1 MERTALTTA
10 LGGRTSFRHPALP
23 SEVAH
28 VRQEVRDTLAGTLD
42 PDALGQVVLLVSEL
56 ATNAVRH
63 SASPWFTVALE
74 VHEGLL
80 HVEVRDWGR
89 GLDDVPGDRDP
100 ERAGG
105 WGLFLVEQT
114 ADDWGLEVDRGTRVW
129 FDLRL

>member
-1 MERTALTTA
+1 MEPTALSTA
-10 LGGRTSFRHPALP
+10 LSGRTTFRHPARP

-28 VRQEVRDTLAGTLD
+28 VRQEVRDTLAGTLG

-63 SASPWFTVALE
+63 SASPWFTVVLE

-105 WGLFLVEQT
+105 WGLFLVEQA